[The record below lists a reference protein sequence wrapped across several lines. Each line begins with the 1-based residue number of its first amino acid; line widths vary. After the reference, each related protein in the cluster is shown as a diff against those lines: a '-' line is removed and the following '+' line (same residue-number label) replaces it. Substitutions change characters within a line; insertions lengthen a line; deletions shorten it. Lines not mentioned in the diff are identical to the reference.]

1 MNIRLEITI
10 SSDELEIIKLIIKA
24 IKTKVYK
31 VIIFPGGFAITSWDG
46 TWPADLESIV
56 SSVRDNL
63 NVDMVDG
70 IKSPSFKKVIV
81 SGFPKLFD

>member
-1 MNIRLEITI
+1 MTI
-10 SSDELEIIKLIIKA
+10 SSDELEIINLIIRA

-46 TWPADLESIV
+46 IWPADLESIV
-56 SSVRDNL
+56 ASVRDNL

-70 IKSPSFKKVIV
+70 IKSPSFKRVVIT
-81 SGFPKLFD
+81 GFPRLFD